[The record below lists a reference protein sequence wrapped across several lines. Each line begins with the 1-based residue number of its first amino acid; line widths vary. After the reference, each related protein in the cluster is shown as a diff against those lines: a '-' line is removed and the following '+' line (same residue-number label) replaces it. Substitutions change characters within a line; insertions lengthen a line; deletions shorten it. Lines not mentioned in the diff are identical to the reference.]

1 MQFKVRN
8 ALLVGFTLISLLV
21 VSVACSNAASA
32 TYVYDELN
40 RLRRAEY
47 TDGTTIE
54 YTYDEVGNR
63 SEVIVTYACDIAVA
77 KVGSISYPSIQA
89 AYDAAGNGATIK
101 CRDLR
106 FTENLTIN
114 RDIAVT
120 LEGGYNC
127 AFTTNSDVHTPIKG
141 SITTTPC
148 GGTITIKNFTI
159 EN

>member
-1 MQFKVRN
+1 MQYGMRI
-8 ALLVGFTLISLLV
+8 ALLMCITVISLLI
-21 VSVACSNAASA
+21 SVAVSYAASV

-47 TDGTTIE
+47 ADGTTIE

-63 SEVIVTYACDIAVA
+63 REVIVTNACSVPVA
-77 KVGSISYPSIQA
+77 KIEDISYPSIQA
-89 AYDAAGNGATIK
+89 AYNAATDGSTIK

-114 RDIAVT
+114 RNITVT

-127 AFTTNSDVHTPIKG
+127 AFTNNAGGQTPIKG
-141 SITTTPC
+141 SITTTAG
-148 GGTITIKNFTI
+148 GGTITIGNFVI
-159 EN
+159 EK